1 MGLRAKFNLVILAA
15 FAVGFLVA
23 AIVLHRV
30 VDANARDQVLQNA
43 RIMMSGANA
52 IRSYTTNNLV
62 PLLPLEHDG
71 KFVAETVPAFAAQT
85 NLKQLQDT
93 FPGFAYREAALNPTN
108 LVDRAYDWEA
118 DIIHAFRD
126 DPARPEIVT
135 ERDTPTGPLLH
146 LARPITVRTQACLAC
161 HSSPSAAP
169 AALTRTY
176 GTTNG
181 FGWKLNET
189 VGAQILSI
197 PMALPLKVARDAYV
211 ASLVIV
217 ALIFAVVFV
226 VVNLLLHYLVVT
238 PVRHVSAIAE
248 KVSLGEENVESYVR
262 PGKDEISTLS
272 VSFNRMRE
280 SLKHAMEML
289 K

>member
-135 ERDTPTGPLLH
+135 ERDTATGPLLH
-146 LARPITVRTQACLAC
+146 LARPITVRTQACLTC
-161 HSSPSAAP
+161 HSSPAAAP

-211 ASLVIV
+211 ASLIIV

-262 PGKDEISTLS
+262 PGRDEISTLS